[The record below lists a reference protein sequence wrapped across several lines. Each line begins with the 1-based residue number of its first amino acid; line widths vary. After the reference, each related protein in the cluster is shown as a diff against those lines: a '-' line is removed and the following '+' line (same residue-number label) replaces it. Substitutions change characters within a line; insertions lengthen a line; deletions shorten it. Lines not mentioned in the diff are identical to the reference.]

1 MNYRTKLSE
10 VLHEDENRAVKK
22 LTEIRIGSS
31 IDNLTVG
38 ELRQLSDYMGVY
50 SSPVIHPEMMR
61 TPVIRAMTILIERC
75 I

>member
-1 MNYRTKLSE
+1 MNYRTKLSDI
-10 VLHEDENRAVKK
+10 LHADENRAVKQH
-22 LTEIRIGSS
+22 TEIRIGSS

-50 SSPVIHPEMMR
+50 SSPQVHPELMR
-61 TPVIRAMTILIERC
+61 SPVIRAITILIERC